1 MMSIAQVRSAGSA
14 GNYYTD
20 KDNYYVL
27 GSMGERW
34 AGRGAEQLGLQ
45 GSVDKDVFT
54 RLLEGRLPDGAD
66 LSRMQDGSNRHR
78 PGYDLTFSAPKSVSM
93 MAMLGGDKRLIDA
106 HNQAVDFAVRQVEAL
121 ASTRIMTDGQ
131 SETVLTG
138 KPRCRRVCC
147 VNHNGSRKRSGRLPG
162 KICCRSVC
170 SRWSGIWFVTCRK
183 RKPWA
188 ETDTGR
194 QTLMTTDN
202 TNTTRNDSLAARTDT
217 WLQSFLVWSPGQRD
231 IIKTV
236 ALVLMVLD
244 HINLIF
250 QLKQEWMFLAGR
262 GAFPLFAL
270 VWGLNLSRHANIRQP
285 AINRL
290 WGWGIIA
297 QFAYYLAGFPWY
309 EGNILF
315 AFAVAAQV
323 LTWCETRSGW
333 RTAAAILLMAL
344 WGPLSGTSYGIA
356 GLLMLAVSHRLYRAE
371 DRAERL
377 ALVACL
383 LAVIPALNLATSD
396 AAAVAGLVMTV
407 LTVGLVS
414 CAGKSLPRFWPGDF
428 FPVFYACHLAVLGVL
443 AL

>member
-1 MMSIAQVRSAGSA
+1 
-14 GNYYTD
+14 
-20 KDNYYVL
+20 
-27 GSMGERW
+27 
-34 AGRGAEQLGLQ
+34 
-45 GSVDKDVFT
+45 
-54 RLLEGRLPDGAD
+54 
-66 LSRMQDGSNRHR
+66 
-78 PGYDLTFSAPKSVSM
+78 
-93 MAMLGGDKRLIDA
+93 
-106 HNQAVDFAVRQVEAL
+106 
-121 ASTRIMTDGQ
+121 
-131 SETVLTG
+131 
-138 KPRCRRVCC
+138 
-147 VNHNGSRKRSGRLPG
+147 
-162 KICCRSVC
+162 
-170 SRWSGIWFVTCRK
+170 
-183 RKPWA
+183 
-188 ETDTGR
+188 
-194 QTLMTTDN
+194 MTTDN

-270 VWGLNLSRHANIRQP
+270 VWGLNLSRHAHIRQP

-344 WGPLSGTSYGIA
+344 WGPLSGSSYGIA

-383 LAVIPALNLATSD
+383 LAVIPALNLATSGCSGGGRSCD
-396 AAAVAGLVMTV
+396 DGADRWSGVVCRKIITPFLARGFFPGILRLSSGCAGRSGAVTGVV
-407 LTVGLVS
+407 SLTVTG
-414 CAGKSLPRFWPGDF
+414 
-428 FPVFYACHLAVLGVL
+428 
-443 AL
+443 

>member
-27 GSMGERW
+27 GSTGERW
-34 AGRGAEQLGLQ
+34 AGQGAEQLGLQ

-66 LSRMQDGSNRHR
+66 LSRMQDGRNRHR

-93 MAMLGGDKRLIDA
+93 MAMLGGDKRLIEA
-106 HNQAVDFAVRQVEAL
+106 H
-121 ASTRIMTDGQ
+121 
-131 SETVLTG
+131 
-138 KPRCRRVCC
+138 
-147 VNHNGSRKRSGRLPG
+147 
-162 KICCRSVC
+162 
-170 SRWSGIWFVTCRK
+170 
-183 RKPWA
+183 
-188 ETDTGR
+188 
-194 QTLMTTDN
+194 
-202 TNTTRNDSLAARTDT
+202 NTTRNDSLVARTDT
-217 WLQSFLVWSPGQRD
+217 WLQSLLVWSPGQRD

-244 HINLIF
+244 HANRILHLD
-250 QLKQEWMFLAGR
+250 QSWMFLAGR

-270 VWGLNLSRHANIRQP
+270 VWGLNLSRDAHIRQL

-290 WGWGIIA
+290 WGWA
-297 QFAYYLAGFPWY
+297 VFSQFWYYFAGFPWY

-323 LTWCETRSGW
+323 LTWCETPSRW
-333 RTAAAILLMAL
+333 RFAGTMLLLAVWL
-344 WGPLSGTSYGIA
+344 PFSGTSYGIA

-371 DRAERL
+371 DRMERL
-377 ALVACL
+377 VVVACL

-414 CAGKSLPRFWPGDF
+414 CAGKSLPRFWPGHF
-428 FPVFYACHLAVLGVL
+428 FPIFYACHLAVLGIL